1 MDFPPAAHSRTVF
14 GFMSNWS
21 SMSTFQ
27 WNRFISCMDVHA
39 SDVEL
44 HCRRFDEAIQQAG
57 GFDLGF

>member
-1 MDFPPAAHSRTVF
+1 
-14 GFMSNWS
+14 
-21 SMSTFQ
+21 
-27 WNRFISCMDVHA
+27 MDVHA